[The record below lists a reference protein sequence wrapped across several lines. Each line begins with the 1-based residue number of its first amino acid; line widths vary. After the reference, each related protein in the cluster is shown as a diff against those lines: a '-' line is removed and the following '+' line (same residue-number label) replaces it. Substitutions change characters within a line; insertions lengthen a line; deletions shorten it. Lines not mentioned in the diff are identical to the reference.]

1 MSTREDYPA
10 GVPCWVDTSQPD
22 PVDAARFYSGL
33 FGWQAEDAMPPD
45 AGTHYYMARIGGR
58 DVAAISS
65 QPPGAPPQA
74 MWNTYIRVESAD
86 DAAARVREAGG
97 RVLSEPFD
105 VFDAGRMGVFAD
117 PEGAVFCVWQPGSH
131 RGSAAVNEH
140 GAVNFNNLHTD
151 DVEAARA
158 FYGAVFGWTTI
169 DAGSPM
175 WALPGY
181 GDHLEELNPGL
192 RAGMKQM
199 GAPEGFE
206 NVVATILPREG
217 GPARWSVTFAVDDVD
232 AIAARARELG
242 GSVLAE
248 PQNAPWV
255 RFALLAERQ
264 SRWRAASQPDR
275 QPALAQLGDGDSARS
290 DVLRAGWSIGL
301 KRPRR
306 DPPQGANV
314 EHPGHGRDQR
324 SPGGPVARGARA
336 RDHLGDPRHGAVED
350 FVRRGVRVEI
360 RVAVHVIRRDVQQL
374 VRRRAGRGAR
384 RRPVS

>member
-1 MSTREDYPA
+1 MSTRADYPA

-22 PVDAARFYSGL
+22 PVDAARFYCGL
-33 FGWQAEDAMPPD
+33 FGWQTEDAMPSD
-45 AGTHYYMARIGGR
+45 AGAHYYMARIDGR
-58 DVAAISS
+58 DAAAISS
-65 QPPGAPPQA
+65 QPSGAPPQA
-74 MWNTYIRVESAD
+74 VWNTYIRVESAD

-105 VFDAGRMGVFAD
+105 VFAAGRMGVFAD

-140 GAVNFNNLHTD
+140 GAVNFNNLHID

-206 NVVATILPREG
+206 DVVATMLPREG
-217 GPARWSVTFAVDDVD
+217 APARWSDLRRRRRGRDHCAS
-232 AIAARARELG
+232 ARTRRLG
-242 GSVLAE
+242 
-248 PQNAPWV
+248 P
-255 RFALLAERQ
+255 R
-264 SRWRAASQPDR
+264 RAAECAMGAIRCPCRSGWRVLHR
-275 QPALAQLGDGDSARS
+275 QPVRS
-290 DVLRAGWSIGL
+290 GEPLD
-301 KRPRR
+301 
-306 DPPQGANV
+306 
-314 EHPGHGRDQR
+314 
-324 SPGGPVARGARA
+324 
-336 RDHLGDPRHGAVED
+336 
-350 FVRRGVRVEI
+350 
-360 RVAVHVIRRDVQQL
+360 
-374 VRRRAGRGAR
+374 
-384 RRPVS
+384 

>member
-10 GVPCWVDTSQPD
+10 GVPCWVDTNQPD
-22 PVDAARFYSGL
+22 PADAARFYSGL
-33 FGWQAEDAMPPD
+33 FGWQTEDAMPPD
-45 AGTHYYMARIGGR
+45 AGAHYYMARIDGR

-74 MWNTYIRVESAD
+74 VWNTYIRVESAD

-151 DVEAARA
+151 DAEAARA
-158 FYGAVFGWTTI
+158 FYGA
-169 DAGSPM
+169 
-175 WALPGY
+175 Y

-217 GPARWSVTFAVDDVD
+217 GPERWSVTFAVDDVD

-255 RFALLAERQ
+255 RFAVLADPAGA
-264 SRWRAASQPDR
+264 SFTASQF
-275 QPALAQLGDGDSARS
+275 
-290 DVLRAGWSIGL
+290 
-301 KRPRR
+301 
-306 DPPQGANV
+306 
-314 EHPGHGRDQR
+314 
-324 SPGGPVARGARA
+324 VAENR
-336 RDHLGDPRHGAVED
+336 
-350 FVRRGVRVEI
+350 
-360 RVAVHVIRRDVQQL
+360 
-374 VRRRAGRGAR
+374 
-384 RRPVS
+384 

>member
-1 MSTREDYPA
+1 MSSREDYPA
-10 GVPCWVDTSQPD
+10 GVPCWVDTNQPD
-22 PVDAARFYSGL
+22 PADAARFYSEL
-33 FGWQAEDAMPPD
+33 FGWQTEDAMPPD
-45 AGTHYYMARIGGR
+45 AGAHYYMARIDGR

-74 MWNTYIRVESAD
+74 MWNTYIRVESAN

-97 RVLSEPFD
+97 RVLSEPLD
-105 VFDAGRMGVFAD
+105 VFDAGRTGVFAD

-232 AIAARARELG
+232 AIAALARELG

-255 RFALLAERQ
+255 RFAVLADPAGA
-264 SRWRAASQPDR
+264 SFTASQF
-275 QPALAQLGDGDSARS
+275 
-290 DVLRAGWSIGL
+290 
-301 KRPRR
+301 
-306 DPPQGANV
+306 
-314 EHPGHGRDQR
+314 
-324 SPGGPVARGARA
+324 VAENR
-336 RDHLGDPRHGAVED
+336 
-350 FVRRGVRVEI
+350 
-360 RVAVHVIRRDVQQL
+360 
-374 VRRRAGRGAR
+374 
-384 RRPVS
+384 

>member
-22 PVDAARFYSGL
+22 PAGAARFYSGL
-33 FGWQAEDAMPPD
+33 FGWQAEDAMPPG
-45 AGTHYYMARIGGR
+45 AGAHYYMARIGGR
-58 DVAAISS
+58 DAAAISS

-74 MWNTYIRVESAD
+74 AWNTYIRVESAD

-97 RVLSEPFD
+97 RVLSGPFD
-105 VFDAGRMGVFAD
+105 VSGAGRMGVFAD

-140 GAVNFNNLHTD
+140 GAVNFNNLHTG
-151 DVEAARA
+151 DVQAARA

-206 NVVATILPREG
+206 DVVATILPREG

-232 AIAARARELG
+232 AITARARELG

-248 PQNAPWV
+248 PRNAPWV
-255 RFALLAERQ
+255 RFAVLADPAGA
-264 SRWRAASQPDR
+264 SFTASQF
-275 QPALAQLGDGDSARS
+275 
-290 DVLRAGWSIGL
+290 
-301 KRPRR
+301 
-306 DPPQGANV
+306 
-314 EHPGHGRDQR
+314 
-324 SPGGPVARGARA
+324 VAENR
-336 RDHLGDPRHGAVED
+336 
-350 FVRRGVRVEI
+350 
-360 RVAVHVIRRDVQQL
+360 
-374 VRRRAGRGAR
+374 
-384 RRPVS
+384 